1 MTCPL
6 SPAVCDT
13 QREQSSKLTE
23 QIPERG
29 SMKVIPRINKG
40 NQIGCSTNFKDRH
53 GEWFGHGGR
62 QGNSAEQCGRD
73 LYGSVLLALGRVG
86 DGALAERP
94 GSNRRHVE
102 HELPV
107 ERTFHRRTKPEWRH
121 MHVVWTRVDQGAE
134 PGRRNLHGAGQL
146 PVGDSARRLRTAKRE
161 GCHYALR
168 WGNAGRHRQH
178 HDLGKHFG
186 GTPRAL
192 IPRYEPRRS
201 AALVSAG
208 PHHPR
213 HRRGKD
219 KNVPSCPHQT
229 LHVLSSSSRRWNI
242 ANVNTERAFHIRRL
256 ARWLMLAPL
265 TRAENKRW

>member
-13 QREQSSKLTE
+13 QREQAPADRTDSRKRKYESNSE
-23 QIPERG
+23 
-29 SMKVIPRINKG
+29 INKG
-40 NQIGCSTNFKDRH
+40 NQIACSTNFNDRD

-102 HELPV
+102 HGLPV
-107 ERTFHRRTKPEWRH
+107 ERTFHRRTKPEWRR

-146 PVGDSARRLRTAKRE
+146 PMGDSARRLRTAKRE

-178 HDLGKHFG
+178 HDLGN
-186 GTPRAL
+186 T
-192 IPRYEPRRS
+192 
-201 AALVSAG
+201 LVA
-208 PHHPR
+208 H
-213 HRRGKD
+213 
-219 KNVPSCPHQT
+219 
-229 LHVLSSSSRRWNI
+229 L
-242 ANVNTERAFHIRRL
+242 ER
-256 ARWLMLAPL
+256 
-265 TRAENKRW
+265 